1 MKTIILRRNSTS
13 SILRFPDIIN
23 VPDSAVSRDWRPV
36 FLPDDG
42 SPWLGQILP
51 AYRVCRLGKNIP
63 ERFATRY
70 FDAVTL
76 AVVAFPAENSIPL
89 SLASTADGFI
99 SLGKWIDLPE
109 PERGKDTIHIGSHA
123 NFKLDFSDKS
133 SGICNALHTLS
144 RCMTLKM
151 GDIIIPFDNGISVAL
166 DINTEISATLDGMKV
181 LEYRVK

>member
-13 SILRFPDIIN
+13 PISPFPEIIN

-76 AVVAFPAENSIPL
+76 AVVAFPSENTIPL
-89 SLASTADGFI
+89 SLALTADGAVA
-99 SLGKWIDLPE
+99 LGRWIEIPE
-109 PERGKDTIHIGSHA
+109 AERGNDTVYNVSHSNGHIE
-123 NFKLDFSDKS
+123 FSDNS
-133 SGICNALHTLS
+133 AGICSALHSLS

-151 GDIIIPFDNGISVAL
+151 GDIIIPFDDGISVAL
-166 DINTEISATLDGMKV
+166 DIDTEISATLDEVKV